1 MLLHWYNDSTICF
14 NTEYISVSASQGG
27 IVLGGIA
34 SAMLL
39 QQDRK

>member
-1 MLLHWYNDSTICF
+1 MTLIQAMIRPFALVYGD
-14 NTEYISVSASQGG
+14 ISVSAPQGG